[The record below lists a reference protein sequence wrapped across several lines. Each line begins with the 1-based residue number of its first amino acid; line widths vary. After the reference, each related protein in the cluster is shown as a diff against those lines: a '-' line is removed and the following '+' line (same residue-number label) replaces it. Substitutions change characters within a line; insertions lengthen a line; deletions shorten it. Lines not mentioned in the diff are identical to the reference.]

1 MFVEKGTAG
10 HPGLSRN
17 WSYETLTKKGVSDWL
32 IPVVPVQGMESI
44 VWKIVSH
51 GDVPDVFL
59 DVGNLPGI
67 VVHLRI
73 SSKACELL
81 FSRRHWDNSRVAVVI
96 SLYYYWTCLHTGNV
110 HKYWINY
117 YFCPDNV
124 SLFVLNPEGCRF
136 RSTSGLS
143 GKKLLC
149 PFCFSWKAI
158 GVEGNGW
165 ASTMHVLFLK
175 NR

>member
-44 VWKIVSH
+44 VSQ

-73 SSKACELL
+73 SAQGRVN
-81 FSRRHWDNSRVAVVI
+81 FYSRDAIETIHGWLS
-96 SLYYYWTCLHTGNV
+96 S
-110 HKYWINY
+110 
-117 YFCPDNV
+117 
-124 SLFVLNPEGCRF
+124 SLFIIIQLVSILGMCTNIE
-136 RSTSGLS
+136 
-143 GKKLLC
+143 
-149 PFCFSWKAI
+149 
-158 GVEGNGW
+158 
-165 ASTMHVLFLK
+165 
-175 NR
+175 

>member
-81 FSRRHWDNSRVAVVI
+81 FSRRH
-96 SLYYYWTCLHTGNV
+96 
-110 HKYWINY
+110 
-117 YFCPDNV
+117 
-124 SLFVLNPEGCRF
+124 
-136 RSTSGLS
+136 
-143 GKKLLC
+143 
-149 PFCFSWKAI
+149 
-158 GVEGNGW
+158 
-165 ASTMHVLFLK
+165 
-175 NR
+175 